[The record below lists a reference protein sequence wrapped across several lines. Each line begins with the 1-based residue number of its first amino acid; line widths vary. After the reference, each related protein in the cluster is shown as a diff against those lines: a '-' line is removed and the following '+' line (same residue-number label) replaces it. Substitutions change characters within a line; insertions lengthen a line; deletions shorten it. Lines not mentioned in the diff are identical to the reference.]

1 MWLELER
8 SSANAVLYNKHG
20 AVLSAAALLGEA
32 EHLVLGGNASLAMH
46 ATYANGPW
54 RTR

>member
-1 MWLELER
+1 VLLELER
-8 SSANAVLYNKHG
+8 SSASAVLCNKHG

-32 EHLVLGGNASLAMH
+32 EHLVLCGNASWAMH